1 MSSSVSA
8 VGDKPTA
15 ARLLAER
22 QKRRIDAEV
31 KRKLRTADE
40 LYESFDPRGWN
51 SQKGQALLDLMY
63 GMVTQMAADI
73 ADLKGQLLDLAVENR
88 PRPVSDAEAERR
100 RAAKLERLQR
110 FVKARQE
117 HPDMTLKQLGD
128 VLGVSDTTVSIA
140 LGEAKAMGVKADAT
154 ARD

>member
-15 ARLLAER
+15 ARLQAER
-22 QKRRIDAEV
+22 QKRRIDVEV
-31 KRKLRTADE
+31 RRKLRTADE
-40 LYESFDPRGWN
+40 LYNGFDPRGWE
-51 SQKGQALLDLMY
+51 SQKGHALLDLMY
-63 GMVTQMAADI
+63 GMVTQMAADA

-110 FVKARQE
+110 FVTARQE
-117 HPDMTLKQLGD
+117 HPGMTLKQLGD
-128 VLGVSDTTVSIA
+128 VLGVSDGAVSIA
-140 LGEAKAMGVKADAT
+140 LSEAKAMGVKA
-154 ARD
+154 